1 MKQHVRIEASLERK
15 ASATLRAAEGLL
27 SVRSV
32 DSLVG
37 FELQQLGEG
46 FPAVFA
52 AQRLLFLTLSLLLRS
67 APSRLELYSTFRSG
81 GVSRVT
87 LIWIFW
93 LQLTERIVKK
103 CLFIYLFLANGHCG
117 RMIIPA
123 YTDQKTEISIVVLH
137 MLNTNWLSHSH

>member
-27 SVRSV
+27 SVGSV

-52 AQRLLFLTLSLLLRS
+52 AQRLLVLTPSLLLRS

-81 GVSRVT
+81 GVSSVT

-93 LQLTERIVKK
+93 LKLTERIVKK
-103 CLFIYLFLANGHCG
+103 LFIHLF
-117 RMIIPA
+117 
-123 YTDQKTEISIVVLH
+123 
-137 MLNTNWLSHSH
+137 